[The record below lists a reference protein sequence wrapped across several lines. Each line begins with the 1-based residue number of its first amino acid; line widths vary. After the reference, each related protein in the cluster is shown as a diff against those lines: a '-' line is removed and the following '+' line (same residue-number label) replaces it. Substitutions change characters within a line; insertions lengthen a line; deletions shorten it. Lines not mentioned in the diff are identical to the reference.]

1 MRIGYFDCF
10 CGASGD
16 MILGA
21 LLASGLSEDELRIDL
36 GALPVDGWELAIRKI
51 DKKGF
56 AATKVDVAVTA
67 PQPHRHLRDIAEL
80 IDHARLPP
88 SIKSR
93 SMRIFERLA
102 EAEAAVHG
110 TTPDKIHFHEVGAVD
125 AIVDVVGAVAGI
137 HRLGLERIVCSPIPT
152 GSGTVR
158 CEHGTLPVPAPA
170 TVALLVGVP
179 LAACDE
185 PGELTTP
192 TGAAVLTTLADAC
205 GPIPPMR
212 IVRAGFGAGSR
223 EGRHRPN
230 LLRMLVGESLDPSH
244 AGAPEEDEVIVLEAN
259 LDDTTGEQVGH
270 AFDALFDAGAL
281 DVFATPVT
289 MKKNRPGVQLS
300 VIVAEPEAADCE
312 DVLFRET
319 TTFGVRRHRCKRRK
333 LARESESVHTRF
345 GAIRLKIGRRGGRAV
360 IASPEYDDCAR
371 ASRESGVALRDVM
384 FEAERVWRAKHEA
397 EH

>member
-1 MRIGYFDCF
+1 
-10 CGASGD
+10 

-21 LLASGLSEDELRIDL
+21 LLASGLSEGELRTDL
-36 GALPVDGWELAIRKI
+36 GALPVDGWELAVHKI
-51 DKKGF
+51 NKKGF
-56 AATKVDVAVTA
+56 AATKVDVTVTA
-67 PQPHRHLRDIAEL
+67 PQPHRHLRDIAKL
-80 IDHARLPP
+80 IDQAQLPP

-125 AIVDVVGAVAGI
+125 AIVDIVGAVAGI
-137 HRLGLERIVCSPIPT
+137 HRLGLERIVCSPIPA
-152 GSGTVR
+152 GSGTVK

-179 LAACDE
+179 LAEGDE

-192 TGAAVLTTLADAC
+192 TGAAVLTTLADAY
-205 GPIPPMR
+205 GPVPPMR
-212 IVRAGFGAGSR
+212 IARSGFGAGSR

-230 LLRMLVGESLDPSH
+230 LLRILVGESLDPSY
-244 AGAPEEDEVIVLEAN
+244 AGAPEDDEVLVLETN
-259 LDDTTGEQVGH
+259 LDDATGEQVGH

-289 MKKNRPGVQLS
+289 MKKNRPGVQIS
-300 VIVAEPEAADCE
+300 VIVAEPEAANCE

-319 TTFGVRRHRCKRRK
+319 TTFGVRRHRCTRRK
-333 LARESESVHTRF
+333 LARESEPVHTRF
-345 GAIRLKIGRRGGRAV
+345 GTIRLKIGRRGGRVV
-360 IASPEYDDCAR
+360 IASPEYDDCAQ
-371 ASRESGVALRDVM
+371 ASRDSGVALRDVM
-384 FEAERVWRAKHEA
+384 FEAERLWRAKHEA